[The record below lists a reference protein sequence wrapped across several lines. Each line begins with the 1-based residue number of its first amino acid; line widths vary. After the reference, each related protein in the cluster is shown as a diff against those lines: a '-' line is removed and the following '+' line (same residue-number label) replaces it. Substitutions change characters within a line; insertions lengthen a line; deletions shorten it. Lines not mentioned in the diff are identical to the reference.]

1 MVSRL
6 SLNFR
11 TFCRPVADVMEG
23 LDREVRLAIRDNEK
37 IKEGE
42 FI

>member
-6 SLNFR
+6 SPNFGP
-11 TFCRPVADVMEG
+11 FCRPIADVMEG
-23 LDREVRLAIRDNEK
+23 LDREVRLAIGDNEK